1 MLTIFSGFICAL
13 LMGFFILRY
22 QETHRHLTGDHDLNG
37 IQKFHSIS
45 VPRIGGVVV
54 FVGIGTGIL
63 IRYFSPDND
72 AFIVGVQL
80 LLAAIPAFLGGLVE
94 DLIKKVG
101 VKTRLSL
108 TALSA
113 GIAGYVLNAWLTD
126 IQVPGLD
133 WMLAIPAISII
144 FTCFAVAGVA
154 NSFNLIDGFNGLASV
169 VAMMILLAISYVAF
183 QVRDYGILLSS
194 FAAIGAIA
202 GFLFWNYPKGA
213 IFLGDGGAY
222 LIGFWIAELCVL
234 LVTRNP
240 SVSKW
245 FPVLICIYPIFETIF
260 TIYRRLVK
268 RLHPGMP
275 DANHL
280 HQMIFRRIVTDP
292 ENKDARRLVNE
303 NSRTSPYLWVLTSL
317 AIMPAILFWQTKW
330 LLQLAVLIFCITY
343 IWLYW
348 AIIRFRI
355 PAWLSRKAKSRR

>member
-1 MLTIFSGFICAL
+1 MLTIFSAFIVSL
-13 LMGFFILRY
+13 VTGFFVLRY
-22 QETHRHLTGDHDLNG
+22 QEKHQSVTGDLDLVG
-37 IQKFHSIS
+37 IQKFHTTV
-45 VPRIGGVVV
+45 VPRIGGALV
-54 FVGIGTGIL
+54 FLGIISGIL
-63 IRYFSPDND
+63 IRYFSPDDKAFNVGVILTFAALP
-72 AFIVGVQL
+72 AFI
-80 LLAAIPAFLGGLVE
+80 GGFIE
-94 DLIKKVG
+94 DLTKKVG
-101 VKTRLSL
+101 VKTRLFL
-108 TALSA
+108 TSLSA
-113 GIAGYVLNAWLTD
+113 GLAGFWLNAWLTD
-126 IQVPGLD
+126 IQIVGLD
-133 WMLAIPAISII
+133 FFLAIPIISVV

-154 NSFNLIDGFNGLASV
+154 NSFNLIDGFNGLASIV
-169 VAMMILLAISYVAF
+169 SLMILFSIAYVAY

-202 GFLFWNYPKGA
+202 GFVFWNYPKGS

-280 HQMIFRRIVTDP
+280 HQMIFRRVVCDP
-292 ENKDARRLVNE
+292 TSENEEDLLRE

-317 AIMPAILFWQTKW
+317 AIMPAILFWQSKV
-330 LLQLAVLIFCITY
+330 LLQLSTLLFCITY
-343 IWLYW
+343 LWLYW
-348 AIIRFRI
+348 AIVRFKT
-355 PAWLSRKAKSRR
+355 PGWLGR

>member
-1 MLTIFSGFICAL
+1 M
-13 LMGFFILRY
+13 MGFFILRY
-22 QETHRHLTGDHDLNG
+22 QENHRHLTGDHDLLG

-45 VPRIGGVVV
+45 VPRIGGVIV
-54 FVGIGTGIL
+54 FVGIGAGIL
-63 IRYFSPDND
+63 IRYFSPDSD
-72 AFIVGVQL
+72 AFFVGVQL

-94 DLIKKVG
+94 DIIKSVG

-126 IQVPGLD
+126 IQVSGLD
-133 WMLAIPAISII
+133 WMLAIPSISII

-154 NSFNLIDGFNGLASV
+154 NAFNLIDGFNGLASG
-169 VAMMILLAISYVAF
+169 VALMILLAIAYVAF

-202 GFLFWNYPKGA
+202 GFIFWNYPKGS

-245 FPVLICIYPIFETIF
+245 FPVLICIYPIFETLF

-280 HQMIFRRIVTDP
+280 HQMIFRRIVTNPAD
-292 ENKDARRLVNE
+292 ESASKLLNE
-303 NSRTSPYLWVLTSL
+303 NSRTSPYLWVLASL
-317 AIMPAILFWQTKW
+317 AIMPAILFWQTKS
-330 LLQLAVLIFCITY
+330 LLQLSVLIFCITY

-348 AIIRFRI
+348 AIVRFKI
-355 PAWLSRKAKSRR
+355 PAWLSR

>member
-22 QETHRHLTGDHDLNG
+22 QESHRHLTGDHDFNG

-54 FVGIGTGIL
+54 FVGIGIGIL

-80 LLAAIPAFLGGLVE
+80 LSAAIPAFLGGLVE
-94 DLIKKVG
+94 DLFKKVG

-133 WMLAIPAISII
+133 WMLAIPAISIL

-154 NSFNLIDGFNGLASV
+154 NSFNLIDGFNGLASM
-169 VAMMILLAISYVAF
+169 VAMMILLAIAYVAF

-240 SVSKW
+240 EVSKW
-245 FPVLICIYPIFETIF
+245 FPVLICIYPIFETLF
-260 TIYRRLVK
+260 TIYRRLI
-268 RLHPGMP
+268 RRSHPGMP

-280 HQMIFRRIVTDP
+280 HQMIFRRIVCDP
-292 ENKDARRLVNE
+292 TGDEVGQLLKE
-303 NSRTSPYLWVLTSL
+303 NSRTSPYLWVLASL

-330 LLQLAVLIFCITY
+330 LLQLSVLIFCITY

-348 AIIRFRI
+348 AIVRFKI
-355 PAWLSRKAKSRR
+355 PAWLSR

>member
-1 MLTIFSGFICAL
+1 MLTIFSAFIVSL
-13 LMGFFILRY
+13 LVGYFILHYREKH
-22 QETHRHLTGDHDLNG
+22 QSITGDIDISG
-37 IQKFHSIS
+37 IQKFHTTV
-45 VPRIGGVVV
+45 VPRIGGALV
-54 FVGIGTGIL
+54 FLGIISGVL
-63 IRYFSPDND
+63 IRYFSPDIR
-72 AFIVGVQL
+72 AFNEGVIL
-80 LLAAIPAFLGGLVE
+80 IIAAIPAFIGGFIE
-94 DLIKKVG
+94 DLTKRVG
-101 VKTRLSL
+101 VKMRLFL

-113 GIAGYVLNAWLTD
+113 GLAGFLLDAWLTD
-126 IQVPGLD
+126 IQIVGFDYL
-133 WMLAIPAISII
+133 LTISFVSIT

-169 VAMMILLAISYVAF
+169 VSLMILMAIAYVAF

-202 GFLFWNYPKGA
+202 GFVFWNYPKGS

-245 FPVLICIYPIFETIF
+245 FPVLICIYPIFETVF
-260 TIYRRLVK
+260 TIYRRIVK

-280 HQMIFRRIVTDP
+280 HQMIFRRIVSGP
-292 ENKDARRLVNE
+292 ASQSEGGLLRE

-317 AIMPAILFWQTKW
+317 AIMPAILFWQSKW
-330 LLQLAVLIFCITY
+330 LLQLATLLFCAAY

-348 AIIRFRI
+348 AIVRFKT
-355 PAWLSRKAKSRR
+355 PSWLNR

>member
-22 QETHRHLTGDHDLNG
+22 QHNHCRLTGDHDFDG
-37 IQKFHSIS
+37 VQKFHATT
-45 VPRIGGVVV
+45 VPRIGGAIV
-54 FVGIGTGIL
+54 FLGISVGIL
-63 IRYFSPDND
+63 VCYFSPDKV
-72 AFIVGVQL
+72 AFDVGLQL
-80 LLAAIPAFLGGLVE
+80 LIAAIPAFLGGLVE
-94 DLIKKVG
+94 DLTKRVG
-101 VKTRLSL
+101 VKTRLFL

-113 GIAGYVLNAWLTD
+113 GIAGWMFNAWLTD
-126 IQVPGLD
+126 IQVIGIDVL
-133 WMLAIPAISII
+133 LAIPIISIA

-169 VAMMILLAISYVAF
+169 VALMILLAIAYVAF

-202 GFLFWNYPKGA
+202 GFVFWNYPKGA

-240 SVSKW
+240 LVSKW
-245 FPVLICIYPIFETIF
+245 FPVLICIYPIFETVF
-260 TIYRRLVK
+260 TMYRRLVR

-280 HQMIFRRIVTDP
+280 HQMIFRRIVSNRSSDH
-292 ENKDARRLVNE
+292 EKNLLKE
-303 NSRTSPYLWVLTSL
+303 NSKTSPYLWILTSF

-330 LLQLAVLIFCITY
+330 ALQLSTILFCLTY

-348 AIIRFRI
+348 AIVRFKT
-355 PAWLSRKAKSRR
+355 PGWFSR

>member
-13 LMGFFILRY
+13 MMGFFILRY
-22 QETHRHLTGDHDLNG
+22 QDSHRHLTGDHDISG
-37 IQKFHSIS
+37 VQKFHTEA
-45 VPRIGGVVV
+45 VPRIGGVIV
-54 FVGIGTGIL
+54 FLGIGVGIL
-63 IRYFSPDND
+63 SRYFSPDNA

-80 LLAAIPAFLGGLVE
+80 LLASIPAFLGGLVE
-94 DLIKKVG
+94 DITKKVG
-101 VKTRLSL
+101 VKTRLFS

-113 GIAGYVLNAWLTD
+113 GIAGYLLNAWLTD
-126 IQVPGLD
+126 IQIPGLD
-133 WMLAIPAISII
+133 WMLAIPVISVV

-154 NSFNLIDGFNGLASV
+154 NAFNLIDGFNGLASG
-169 VAMMILLAISYVAF
+169 VALMILLAIAYVAF
-183 QVRDYGILLSS
+183 QVRDYGILLAS

-202 GFLFWNYPKGA
+202 GFIFWNYPKGS

-260 TIYRRLVK
+260 TIYRRLIK
-268 RLHPGMP
+268 KMHPGMP

-280 HQMIFRRIVTDP
+280 HQMVFRRIVSDP
-292 ENKDARRLVNE
+292 SSVGVGRLIKE

-317 AIMPAILFWQTKW
+317 AIMPAILFWQMKW
-330 LLQLAVLIFCITY
+330 ALQLFTILFCLSY
-343 IWLYW
+343 IWIYW
-348 AIIRFRI
+348 GIVRFKI
-355 PAWLSRKAKSRR
+355 PGWLGR